1 MTDKCPSCGKDW
13 TDHLGIQGT
22 CQRLQ
27 KALSTLKVIRTLAS
41 CDKDFGTLDADD
53 VLKLCDKTL
62 KEVE

>member
-1 MTDKCPSCGKDW
+1 
-13 TDHLGIQGT
+13 
-22 CQRLQ
+22 
-27 KALSTLKVIRTLAS
+27 LAS